1 MISNENTHFNTTP
14 VIAMLTDFGL
24 DDGYV
29 GAMKGVIW
37 SLCPQAKIIDLSH
50 SISPQN
56 IQQAAYV
63 LLSTYRY
70 LPPQTVIVVVVDP
83 GVGSSR
89 KPIAIQTTNHLW
101 VGPDNGVFSY
111 VLNHAKVEHISA
123 LENPAYHLAQTSTTF
138 HGRDIFSPVGAHLAK
153 GVPIENLGTSLSK
166 IVTLDNPN
174 LIIGKNYLQ
183 GEVIHIDHFGNI
195 ISSLGHLAWDTD
207 DLLKLSPAF
216 PTSFADDCSTMPTIE
231 VEACTVAL
239 GKNLIIE
246 NLSLSYASSSKG
258 KPLSLI
264 NSAGHLEIALNQG
277 NAAQEL
283 GAEIGQPVV
292 LHFD

>member
-1 MISNENTHFNTTP
+1 MMSNETTHFNTIP
-14 VIAMLTDFGL
+14 IVAMLTDFGL

-37 SLCPQAKIIDLSH
+37 SLCPEARIIDLTH

-89 KPIAIQTTNHLW
+89 KPIAIQTPNYKW
-101 VGPDNGVFSY
+101 VGPDNGVFTY
-111 VLNHAKVEHISA
+111 VMNHAKVEQIVA
-123 LENPAYHLAQTSTTF
+123 LENPAYQLAQTSTTF

-153 GVPIENLGTSLSK
+153 GVALEHLGSPLSK
-166 IVTLDNPN
+166 MVTFPNPKLLVSN
-174 LIIGKNYLQ
+174 EYLY

-195 ISSLGHLAWDTD
+195 ITNIGHLTWDTND
-207 DLLKLSPAF
+207 MLKFAPAF
-216 PTSFADDCSTMPTIE
+216 PVSYAENCSKMPAIE
-231 VEACTVAL
+231 VEACSIAL
-239 GKNLIIE
+239 GQELIIDS
-246 NLSLSYASSSKG
+246 LSLSYASSGKN
-258 KPLSLI
+258 KPLALI
-264 NSAGHLEIALNQG
+264 NSAGHLEIAINQG
-277 NAAQEL
+277 HAAREL
-283 GAEIGQPVV
+283 GAKVGQPVV

>member
-1 MISNENTHFNTTP
+1 MMSNETTQLNTIP
-14 VIAMLTDFGL
+14 VIALLTDFGL

-29 GAMKGVIW
+29 GTMKAVIW
-37 SLCPQAKIIDLSH
+37 SLCPQAQIIDLTH
-50 SISPQN
+50 SIAPQN

-70 LPPQTVIVVVVDP
+70 LPAHTVIVVVVDP
-83 GVGSSR
+83 GVGSAR
-89 KPIAIQTTNHLW
+89 QPIAIQTANYQW

-111 VLNHAKVEHISA
+111 VMHHSQIEQIVT
-123 LENPAYHLAQTSTTF
+123 LENTAYHLPQTSTTF

-153 GVPIENLGTSLSK
+153 GIPIERLGSPLAK
-166 IVTLDNPN
+166 IVTLPNPKLMVSN
-174 LIIGKNYLQ
+174 EYLY

-195 ISSLGHLAWDTD
+195 VTSIGHLTWNTD
-207 DLLKLSPAF
+207 DMLKLTAVF
-216 PTSFADDCSTMPTIE
+216 PLSFAENCSTIPAIE
-231 VEACTVAL
+231 VEACTIAL
-239 GKNLIIE
+239 GKDLIIE

-264 NSAGHLEIALNQG
+264 NSAGHLEIAINQG
-277 NAAQEL
+277 NAAQIL